1 MAFSVTFHDFIYHSI
16 LICIG
21 ILNKIRTN
29 FGVQDS
35 QCRKHLL
42 RSGCQSNTLGS
53 FLRRNKPICGMVG
66 DKRPGGL
73 EQVPLCY
80 GLLPIG
86 IFAIM
91 FARFHFY
98 LAKLTLASN
107 ASAKVHLAPCQ
118 SLRFCIRYFELCGFL
133 YFRFFRF
140 VALFAESDT
149 KEI

>member
-1 MAFSVTFHDFIYHSI
+1 MGY
-16 LICIG
+16 
-21 ILNKIRTN
+21 
-29 FGVQDS
+29 
-35 QCRKHLL
+35 RKHLL
-42 RSGCQSNTLGS
+42 RSGCQSNTFGS

-73 EQVPLCY
+73 EQAPLCY

-107 ASAKVHLAPCQ
+107 ASAKVHLAHCW
-118 SLRFCIRYFELCGFL
+118 SLWFCIRFFESCGFL
-133 YFRFFRF
+133 YFKFFWF
-140 VALFAESDT
+140 VAVLLLCLLKVIPKKFEFKGTLSGAYLARVLWVL
-149 KEI
+149 